1 MLGPRGWPGRR
12 TAYTYSRR
20 TDVRGGRWLRF
31 GGGSGAGLRRPA
43 GSKSRLL
50 LAWVLSA
57 PGVPSNTVR
66 FDSAD
71 HRPVVGGP
79 ARSEVELR
87 GRPVVVAAA
96 DGLPVSRSV
105 SSSLTASAARR
116 MHEAGAPVVVIGLVG
131 VDRRLFDLECVA

>member
-1 MLGPRGWPGRR
+1 MLGHGVGQ
-12 TAYTYSRR
+12 
-20 TDVRGGRWLRF
+20 
-31 GGGSGAGLRRPA
+31 GGGLRIHALAALTFVGAGGFGLAA
-43 GSKSRLL
+43 GLVLDVGLLGASRGFF